1 MMIVTFRESLDRVV
15 PAGFRQ
21 KQVNDA
27 VRSGLILAA
36 DYLIEVN
43 LRQRKFATGNRSRYG
58 FAARNRSYEN
68 RKRAAEFVRDPDTG
82 LKVRP
87 AKPAVDLVYTG
98 RLRDF
103 IHARGPEVYRKIPTA
118 TSNRVRIRIPIQVP
132 GRAKGGAYMR
142 AEQYEEL
149 SRWTQQEYVEMR
161 RILIAEVARI
171 LKLGDASEENL
182 WRRAG

>member
-82 LKVRP
+82 LKVR
-87 AKPAVDLVYTG
+87 KSTG
-98 RLRDF
+98 RSRPRLRIASVF
-103 IHARGPEVYRKIPTA
+103 ESRSKFPAEPRAARTCGPSSTR
-118 TSNRVRIRIPIQVP
+118 N
-132 GRAKGGAYMR
+132 
-142 AEQYEEL
+142 
-149 SRWTQQEYVEMR
+149 
-161 RILIAEVARI
+161 
-171 LKLGDASEENL
+171 
-182 WRRAG
+182 